1 MGPAMSTSEQPQA
14 DHRRFEQA
22 LEVSPQRAAGVLAEV
37 HAADA
42 ASWLQDVRKEEAW
55 QVFSLLSTEE
65 QADLLE
71 YAEDELA
78 HELVTRMSTQGLR
91 EVVEELPSDKA
102 ADVLAEA
109 DEQVAADVLEAV
121 SKETAEDLR
130 TLISYDPDS
139 AGGVM
144 TTEFVLAQ
152 HDARLGDVVKKIKK
166 EGEDSEEN
174 LGVFVV
180 DGAGVPVGYISDRDI
195 LTHSIHDSVGEVMA
209 DPFVIAADE
218 DQEVAASMIAKYAL
232 SALAVVNEAGSLV
245 GVISLDA
252 AQEILEEEA
261 TEDVHRLVGTSPTQ
275 QTRLP
280 ILVRVRQRLPLMGVT
295 VVGGLAS
302 ARLLG
307 MFMGPGTES
316 PINEAILRYLPLIVG
331 LAGNVGVQTSAI
343 LVRGFATGEVER
355 EREAEVFVSEASV
368 GTLIGAL
375 CGLVT
380 FLFSAWLEGSTGQ
393 GVALGLS
400 VGIAVFVAVTWAA
413 ALGGAVPM
421 ICRRMEIDPAV
432 VAGPF
437 LITLS
442 DISGVA
448 IYMVVADQ
456 LLNRLGQL

>member
-1 MGPAMSTSEQPQA
+1 MSTSDQSQA
-14 DHRRFEQA
+14 DRRRFEEA
-22 LEVSPQRAAGVLAEV
+22 LESSPQRAAEVLGEV

-42 ASWLQDVRKEEAW
+42 ASWLQDVRGEEAW
-55 QVFSLLSTEE
+55 QVFSLLSTED

-78 HELVTRMSTQGLR
+78 HELVTHMSSEGLR

-102 ADVLAEA
+102 VDVLAEA
-109 DEQVAADVLEAV
+109 DERVAADVLDAV

-130 TLISYDPDS
+130 TLISYDPES

-152 HDARLGDVVKKIKK
+152 HDARIGDVVKEIKK

-174 LGVFVV
+174 LGIFVV
-180 DGAGVPVGYISDRDI
+180 DGSGVPVGYISDRDLI
-195 LTHSIHDSVGEVMA
+195 THSIHDSVGEVMV
-209 DPFVIAADE
+209 DPFVIEAGE
-218 DQEVAASMIAKYAL
+218 DQEVAAGLIAKYAL
-232 SALAVVNEAGSLV
+232 SALAVVDEVGSLI
-245 GVISLDA
+245 GVISLDD

-295 VVGGLAS
+295 VAGGLAS
-302 ARLLG
+302 AQLLG
-307 MFMGPGTES
+307 EFMGPGTES

-331 LAGNVGVQTSAI
+331 LAGNVGVQTSTI
-343 LVRGFATGEVER
+343 LVRGFATGEVEQD
-355 EREAEVFVSEASV
+355 REAEVFRSEVAV
-368 GTLIGAL
+368 GALIGAL

-380 FLFSAWLEGSTGQ
+380 FLFAAWLEGSLGQ
-393 GVALGLS
+393 GTTLGLS
-400 VGIAVFVAVTWAA
+400 VGTAVFVAVTWAA

-421 ICRRMEIDPAV
+421 MCRRMEIDPAV
-432 VAGPF
+432 IAGPF

-456 LLNRLGQL
+456 MLSRLGAL